1 MSFDAPSH
9 AQRLSS
15 LLHEASGGSVVFL
28 TGAGISAPSGIPT
41 FRGPGG
47 YWTVGSAVYKAQE
60 IGTLKHFR
68 KRPWD
73 VWAWYLYR
81 AGVCGRAE
89 PNAAHF
95 ALARLEESLGDRFHL
110 ITQNVDGLH
119 TRAGNSQDRI
129 YEVHGSGR
137 RMRCAIG
144 CSRDVY
150 PIPELRGVAQ
160 GEEDVHPE
168 DKAKLKC
175 PRCDGMARP
184 HILWW
189 DEYYE
194 EDHYRSE
201 SALRAVSESSLFVTV
216 GTSGATSLPVHA
228 AAIALQRNL
237 VILDVNPDANLF
249 RENAESAPR
258 GLGIGG
264 DALNAIPNL
273 VDAIIGLWAPSA

>member
-1 MSFDAPSH
+1 MSTDLH
-9 AQRLSS
+9 T
-15 LLHEASGGSVVFL
+15 LLDEAAHGSVVFL

-47 YWTVGSAVYKAQE
+47 YWTVGSAVYRAQE
-60 IGTLKHFR
+60 IGTLRYFK
-68 KRPWD
+68 KDPWE

-81 AGVCGRAE
+81 AGVCARAE

-95 ALARLEESLGDRFHL
+95 ALARLEEALGAHFHL

-137 RMRCAIG
+137 RMRCAIP

-150 PIPELRGVAQ
+150 PIPPDLRGVAP
-160 GEEDVHPE
+160 GETAVHAD
-168 DKAKLKC
+168 DKARLVC
-175 PRCDGMARP
+175 PRCGGMARP

-194 EDHYRSE
+194 EGFYRSE
-201 SALRAVSESSLFVTV
+201 SAIAAVLGCSLFVTV
-216 GTSGATSLPVHA
+216 GTSGATSLPVA
-228 AAIALQRNL
+228 AAGDAAR
-237 VILDVNPDANLF
+237 VGAVVVDVNPNPNLF
-249 RENAESAPR
+249 REHAEDYWR
-258 GLGIGG
+258 GVGIGG
-264 DALNAIPNL
+264 DALQAIPEL
-273 VDAIIGLWAPSA
+273 VDQIIQRWS